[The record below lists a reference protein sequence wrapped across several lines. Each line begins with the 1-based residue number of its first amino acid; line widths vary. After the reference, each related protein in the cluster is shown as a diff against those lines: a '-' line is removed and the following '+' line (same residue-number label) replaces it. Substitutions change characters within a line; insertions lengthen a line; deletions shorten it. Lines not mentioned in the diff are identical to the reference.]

1 VQLSPPPLFKQGTPA
16 LIKLVACLIVS
27 LTLMILDYQFK
38 ALGEVRSIASYL
50 LTPLQSVML
59 LPRSALRG
67 SYDYLTS
74 KSSLEEQNETLVK
87 RVAELTLLANQSES
101 LMSENAQLRRLI
113 GIQEQ
118 SRFKIL
124 ISQILYSP
132 SNPLSQRIVIDRG
145 ASDNIKAGQGVSD
158 HQGIVG
164 QVVRVLENKSEVALL
179 DDRDM
184 VIPVQVSR
192 NGLRGALYGNGR
204 GQALELRHMAA
215 VSDLQVG
222 DVLMTSG
229 IDGVYPPGFPV
240 ATIEKIDR
248 NVDKNFAHVYCSPVG
263 GVNRFR
269 HVMILFYD
277 AGFGGKP
284 IPQKSDKPAESKSN
298 RLYRGKP

>member
-1 VQLSPPPLFKQGTPA
+1 MQLSSPPLFKQGTPA
-16 LIKLVACLIVS
+16 LLKLACCLVVS
-27 LTLMILDYQFK
+27 LALMVVDYQYR
-38 ALGEVRSIASYL
+38 ALSEVRSVISYL

-59 LPRSALRG
+59 LPRGAIEG

-74 KSSLEEQNETLVK
+74 KSSLEEQNEILIK

-101 LMSENAQLRRLI
+101 LMSENAQLRKLM
-113 GIQEQ
+113 GIQDQ
-118 SRFKIL
+118 TRFMIL
-124 ISQILYSP
+124 ISEILYSP
-132 SNPLSQRIVIDRG
+132 SNPISQRVVINRG
-145 ASDNIKAGQGVSD
+145 ASDGIIEGQGVSD

-192 NGLRGALYGNGR
+192 NGTRGALYGNGR
-204 GQALELRHMAA
+204 GQPLELRHMAA
-215 VSDLQVG
+215 LTDLQVG

-229 IDGVYPPGFPV
+229 IDGIYPPGFPV

-248 NVDKNFAHVYCSPVG
+248 NIDKNFARIYCAPIG

-277 AGFGGKP
+277 SGFGPRPAPQELNKP
-284 IPQKSDKPAESKSN
+284 VNNKRNS
-298 RLYRGKP
+298 LYRGKS

>member
-1 VQLSPPPLFKQGTPA
+1 MV
-16 LIKLVACLIVS
+16 V
-27 LTLMILDYQFK
+27 DYQFK
-38 ALGEVRSIASYL
+38 ALGEVRSIVSYL

-59 LPRSALRG
+59 LPRSALEG
-67 SYDYLTS
+67 SFDYLTS
-74 KSSLEEQNETLVK
+74 KSSLEEQNENLVK

-101 LMSENAQLRRLI
+101 LMSENAQLRKLI

-118 SRFKIL
+118 TRFKIL

-132 SNPLSQRIVIDRG
+132 SNPLSQKVVINRG
-145 ASDNIKAGQGVSD
+145 ASDGIKEGQGVSD

-192 NGLRGALYGNGR
+192 NGTRGALYGNGR
-204 GQALELRHMAA
+204 GQSLELRHMAA
-215 VSDLQVG
+215 LTDLQVG

-248 NVDKNFAHVYCSPVG
+248 NVDKNFARIYCAPIG

-269 HVMILFYD
+269 HVMILFYES
-277 AGFGGKP
+277 GFGARPNPQEINKP
-284 IPQKSDKPAESKSN
+284 INNKPNS
-298 RLYRGKP
+298 LYRGKS

>member
-1 VQLSPPPLFKQGTPA
+1 MQLSPPPLFKQGTPA
-16 LIKLVACLIVS
+16 LIKLAACLVVS
-27 LTLMILDYQFK
+27 LTLMVLDYQFK

-59 LPRSALRG
+59 LPRAALRN

-74 KSSLEEQNETLVK
+74 KSSLEEQNEALVK
-87 RVAELTLLANQSES
+87 RVAELTLLANQSEL
-101 LMSENAQLRRLI
+101 LMAENAQLRRLI

-118 SRFKIL
+118 TRFKIL

-132 SNPLSQRIVIDRG
+132 NNPLSQRIVIDRG
-145 ASDNIKAGQGVSD
+145 ASDGIKPGQGVSD

-184 VIPVQVSR
+184 VIPIQVAR

-222 DVLMTSG
+222 DVLMSSG

-248 NVDKNFAHVYCSPVG
+248 NVDKNFAHVYCTPVG

-277 AGFGGKP
+277 AGFGPKP
-284 IPQKSDKPAESKSN
+284 TPHKSDKPAETKSN

>member
-1 VQLSPPPLFKQGTPA
+1 MV
-16 LIKLVACLIVS
+16 V
-27 LTLMILDYQFK
+27 DYQFK
-38 ALGEVRSIASYL
+38 ALGEVRSIVSYL
-50 LTPLQSVML
+50 LTPLQNVML
-59 LPRSALRG
+59 LPRGVIEG
-67 SYDYLTS
+67 SYDYLTT
-74 KSSLEEQNETLVK
+74 KSSLEEQNELLVK

-101 LMSENAQLRRLI
+101 LMSENAQLRKLI

-118 SRFKIL
+118 TRFKIL

-132 SNPLSQRIVIDRG
+132 SNPISQRVVINRG
-145 ASDNIKAGQGVSD
+145 ASDGIKEGQGVSD

-192 NGLRGALYGNGR
+192 NGTRGALYGNGR
-204 GQALELRHMAA
+204 GQSLELRHMA
-215 VSDLQVG
+215 SLTDLQVG

-248 NVDKNFAHVYCSPVG
+248 NIDKNFARIYCAPIG

-277 AGFGGKP
+277 SGFGSRPAPPEINKP
-284 IPQKSDKPAESKSN
+284 VSNKSN
-298 RLYRGKP
+298 SLYRGKP

>member
-1 VQLSPPPLFKQGTPA
+1 VQLSSPPLFKQGTPA
-16 LIKLVACLIVS
+16 LLKLAGCLVVS
-27 LTLMILDYQFK
+27 LTLMVVDYQFK
-38 ALGEVRSIASYL
+38 ALGEVRSIVSYL
-50 LTPLQSVML
+50 LTPLQNVML
-59 LPRSALRG
+59 LPRGVIEG
-67 SYDYLTS
+67 SYDYLTT
-74 KSSLEEQNETLVK
+74 KSSLEEQNELLVK

-101 LMSENAQLRRLI
+101 LMSENAQLRKLI

-118 SRFKIL
+118 TRFKIL

-132 SNPLSQRIVIDRG
+132 SNPISQRVVINRG
-145 ASDNIKAGQGVSD
+145 ASDGIKEGQGVSD

-192 NGLRGALYGNGR
+192 NGTRGALYGNGR
-204 GQALELRHMAA
+204 GQSLELRHMAA
-215 VSDLQVG
+215 LTDLQVG

-248 NVDKNFAHVYCSPVG
+248 NIDKNFARIYCAPIG

-277 AGFGGKP
+277 SGFGSRPPPQEVNKP
-284 IPQKSDKPAESKSN
+284 VSNKPNS
-298 RLYRGKP
+298 LYRGKP